1 MLHLEPH
8 HATVVRAILDHHV
21 PGHLI
26 TAFGSRVTG
35 THRPVSDLDLVIM
48 TTTPLPFA
56 TLTMLREAFADSELP
71 FSADIVDWS
80 TLSPD
85 FRRRIQQHGVSF

>member
-8 HATVVRAILDHHV
+8 HAAIIRSILDHHV
-21 PGHLI
+21 PGHRI
-26 TAFGSRVTG
+26 IAFGSRVAG
-35 THRPVSDLDLVIM
+35 THRPASDLDLAIM

-56 TLTMLREAFADSELP
+56 TITMLREAFADSELP
-71 FSADIVDWS
+71 FSVDIVDWS

-85 FRRRIQQHGVSF
+85 FRQRIEQHGVVL